1 MEEESIRIWLEGQ
14 DGQEREF
21 EVIGTFATE
30 EGQYIAL
37 RPMDLPENEVVLASY
52 RPGEHGELFIDD
64 IEDDEEYEIAGQVF
78 EALFNGEAEIEDEED
93 EEEPPLQWE
102 LPAEEDEDEYCYE
115 DREGRLFLF
124 GEGGEK
130 IFLDEWGNPLEEEPD
145 L

>member
-14 DGQEREF
+14 DGQEREY
-21 EVIGTFATE
+21 EVIGTFATQ

-37 RPMDLPENEVVLASY
+37 RPMDEPEDTVVLAGY
-52 RPGEHGELFIDD
+52 HPGEQGELLIDG
-64 IEDDEEYEIAGQVF
+64 IEDEEEYEIAGQVF
-78 EALFNGEAEIEDEED
+78 EALFNGEAEIETKPPPEWEAEED
-93 EEEPPLQWE
+93 EEE
-102 LPAEEDEDEYCYE
+102 EYCYE

-130 IFLDEWGNPLEEEPD
+130 IFLDQWGNPIEEDPD

>member
-14 DGQEREF
+14 DGQEREY

-37 RPMDLPENEVVLASY
+37 RPMDEPEDTVVLARYGS
-52 RPGEHGELFIDD
+52 GEQGELLMDG

-78 EALFNGEAEIEDEED
+78 EALFNGEAEIETEPTEE
-93 EEEPPLQWE
+93 WE
-102 LPAEEDEDEYCYE
+102 VQEEDEDEYCYE
-115 DREGRLFLF
+115 DEEGRLFLF
-124 GEGGEK
+124 GDRGEK
-130 IFLDEWGNPLEEEPD
+130 IFLDEWGNPLEGEPD